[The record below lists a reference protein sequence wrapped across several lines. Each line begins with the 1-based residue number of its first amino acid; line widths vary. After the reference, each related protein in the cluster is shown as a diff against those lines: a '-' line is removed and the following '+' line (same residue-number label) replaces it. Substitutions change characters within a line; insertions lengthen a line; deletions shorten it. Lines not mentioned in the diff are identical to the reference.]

1 MRATRSMA
9 ALAIAFGALTVGT
22 AAPALANDGQVSITS
37 TDSRPGKVV
46 KKPGKVVKKPGKTI
60 KKPGGNFEGE
70 LDNIIPSKPK
80 PNKPS
85 GGGIFDG
92 FLNGGLLGGCLGA
105 VKTCISMCTGVCSSL
120 FGSLLG
126 GLGLGG

>member
-22 AAPALANDGQVSITS
+22 AAPALANDGQVSVTS
-37 TDSRPGKVV
+37 SDSR
-46 KKPGKVVKKPGKTI
+46 PGKVVKKPGKTI

-105 VKTCISMCTGVCSSL
+105 VKTCISMCTGLCSSL